1 MPDSPYL
8 SIVIPAYNEQNR
20 IAATLGKIIRYFQE
34 CNFSCEVIVVDDG
47 SSDKTKEIVE
57 SFYGKPIPLRLIHFP
72 NNHGKGWAVKAGI
85 EASTGRYILFTDA
98 DLSTPI
104 VEVRKLLNFL
114 EKGYDIA
121 IGSRALQQSIL
132 LVRQSWWRQGM
143 GKIFNRLIRLFVLKG
158 IKDTQC
164 GFKCFKNDVA
174 KRLFSLSLLSGF
186 AFDVEILFLASRM
199 KYKIADVPVT
209 WKNNPESKVNPLF
222 DSCRMIM
229 DVVKL
234 KWRFYRNK
242 PDFVKER
249 LTHEKYRNT
258 HARLL

>member
-1 MPDSPYL
+1 MSNSPSL

-20 IAATLGKIIRYFQE
+20 IAVTLEKIIQYLQE
-34 CNFSCEVIVVDDG
+34 CDFSSEVVVVDDG
-47 SSDKTKEIVE
+47 SSDKTKEIIE
-57 SFYGKPIPLRLIHFP
+57 SFYEKPIPLKLIHFSS
-72 NNHGKGWAVKAGI
+72 NHGKGWAIKAGVQ
-85 EASTGRYILFTDA
+85 ASKGRYILFTDA

-104 VEVRKLLNFL
+104 TEVRKLLDYL
-114 EKGYDIA
+114 EKDYDIA

-164 GFKCFKNDVA
+164 GFKCFKKDVA
-174 KRLFSLSLLSGF
+174 KKLFSLSLLSGF

-199 KYKIADVPVT
+199 NYKIAEVPVT
-209 WKNNPESKVNPLF
+209 WRNDPESKVNPLI
-222 DSCRMIM
+222 DSCRMIL
-229 DVVKL
+229 DLVKL

-242 PDFVKER
+242 PDFIEEK
-249 LTHEKYRNT
+249 LTTYS
-258 HARLL
+258 